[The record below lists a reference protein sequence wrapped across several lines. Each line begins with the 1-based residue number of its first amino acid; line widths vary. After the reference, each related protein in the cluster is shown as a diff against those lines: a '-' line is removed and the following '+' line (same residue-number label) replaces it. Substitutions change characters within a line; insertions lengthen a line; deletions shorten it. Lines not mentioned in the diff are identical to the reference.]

1 MSGLFIGDSPVD
13 GRNLPAQWHRAVAT
27 ISINGESPAYSHGG
41 DQSAGFYGYGI
52 QQATRLKRAH
62 ANSRKRDNT
71 YSSGGVKRSGAN
83 PRKMGKSSKFRLSW
97 LEFQH

>member
-41 DQSAGFYGYGI
+41 DQSAGFYGCGI
-52 QQATRLKRAH
+52 QQATRLKRVPSIATNGIIPIP
-62 ANSRKRDNT
+62 AAV
-71 YSSGGVKRSGAN
+71 SSGQAQIREKWAN
-83 PRKMGKSSKFRLSW
+83 R
-97 LEFQH
+97 

>member
-41 DQSAGFYGYGI
+41 DQSAGFYGGKEK
-52 QQATRLKRAH
+52 TLRAH
-62 ANSRKRDNT
+62 LKQPT
-71 YSSGGVKRSGAN
+71 GVAVG
-83 PRKMGKSSKFRLSW
+83 
-97 LEFQH
+97 